1 MRPDTTAGVTGA
13 LGRCLAIAGHA
24 AFDGTWRRL
33 KVCPSEDC
41 QWAFHHHSKNRSGT
55 WCQMAE
61 CGNRAKVNAY
71 RARHRRE

>member
-13 LGRCLAIAGHA
+13 LGRCLAIAGRA

-33 KVCPSEDC
+33 KVCPSEGC
-41 QWAFHHHSKNRSGT
+41 QWAFYDHSKNRSGT